1 LEEMTSID
9 KEIRQLEKPI
19 EKKLDERSSLVK
31 SPFGKMSSTKFVGFL
46 NSSSSSSSSGSD
58 VEEWKCKEVEDLQ
71 KFLLNETMGMIEEC
85 LKTGPKKFDR

>member
-1 LEEMTSID
+1 MTSID

-19 EKKLDERSSLVK
+19 EQKLDEWSFLVK

-58 VEEWKCKEVEDLQ
+58 VEEGKCKEVEDLQ
-71 KFLLNETMGMIEEC
+71 KFLQAETMGMIEQC
-85 LKTGPKKFDR
+85 LETGHEKLDR